1 MRHEAEG
8 SGAPAF
14 VVRHE
19 AERSG
24 AEAEGSGAP
33 AFVVRHEAER
43 SGAEAEGSGAPAFV
57 VRHEAERSGAE
68 AEGSGA
74 PAFVVRHE
82 AERSGAEAEGS
93 GAPAFVVRPEAE
105 RSGAE
110 AEGSG
115 APAFVVRPEAE
126 RSGAEAEGSGA
137 PAFVVRPEAER
148 SGAEAEGSGAP
159 AFVVRHEAE
168 RSGAEAEGSGAPAFV
183 VRPEAER
190 GRVGILHLGPVAREC
205 DPALADHI
213 PADFLGLTPQGWM
226 RRWDGSGRVFP
237 GPWEEAEALLPRAN
251 AVVLSEED
259 IGGDE
264 ALAARWAAQTRILA
278 VTRGARGCS
287 VYADG
292 RVWHL
297 PAFPAREVDPTGA
310 GDVFAAV
317 FFARLWQGDD
327 PIQAARRAN
336 CIAAISVTRPGLSG
350 TPTPAEVARCLR

>member
-1 MRHEAEG
+1 VGTIWDYLVVGHVTQDRRPDGSLTPGGTAAYAARTAYALGLRTAVLTSTDDATDLSAILPDVEIYRVPAATSTVFENRYTADGRVQFLHACAAPLTPDVVRLLLSASAAPRVVRHEAER
-8 SGAPAF
+8 SGAAFVVRHEAERSGTPAFVVRHEAERSGTPAF

-24 AEAEGSGAP
+24 AET
-33 AFVVRHEAER
+33 
-43 SGAEAEGSGAPAFV
+43 
-57 VRHEAERSGAE
+57 
-68 AEGSGA
+68 
-74 PAFVVRHE
+74 
-82 AERSGAEAEGS
+82 
-93 GAPAFVVRPEAE
+93 
-105 RSGAE
+105 
-110 AEGSG
+110 
-115 APAFVVRPEAE
+115 
-126 RSGAEAEGSGA
+126 
-137 PAFVVRPEAER
+137 
-148 SGAEAEGSGAP
+148 
-159 AFVVRHEAE
+159 
-168 RSGAEAEGSGAPAFV
+168 
-183 VRPEAER
+183 ER

-226 RRWDGSGRVFP
+226 RRWDGIGRVFP
-237 GPWEEAEALLPRAN
+237 GPWEEAEALLPRAS

-278 VTRGARGCS
+278 LTRGARGCS

-297 PAFPAREVDPTGA
+297 PAFPAPEVDPTGA

-317 FFARLWQGDD
+317 FFARLWLGDD

-336 CIAAISVTRPGLSG
+336 CLAAVSVTRPGLSG
-350 TPTPAEVARCLR
+350 TPTPAEVARCLSG